1 MAAEQPP
8 LTAETLAG
16 VTPRVVRQHQLDHV
30 RWWHELDK
38 RLQAFNE
45 KRGVLLDEMGA
56 LDPAKLVAK
65 PFADKWSI
73 LEIIGHLVIAER
85 EVLKRLPEASQL
97 AEQKRSL
104 KNRFTYLMVMFVL
117 RYGIPVRVPSPA
129 MVPRGNRSLDE
140 LRRLWDENHKW
151 LMAYVAHLDPKGFR
165 RAVFE
170 HPVAGPLSVEQAV
183 HMDQVHLDTHV
194 RQIRRL
200 QRLLI

>member
-1 MAAEQPP
+1 M
-8 LTAETLAG
+8 
-16 VTPRVVRQHQLDHV
+16 R
-30 RWWHELDK
+30 LDK

-45 KRGVLLDEMGA
+45 KRGALLDEMEA

-65 PFADKWSI
+65 PRAGKWSI
-73 LEIIGHLVIAER
+73 LEIIEHLVLAER
-85 EVLKRLPEASQL
+85 AVCQGMPEPSRLSERERRLKHRI
-97 AEQKRSL
+97 R
-104 KNRFTYLMVMFVL
+104 YVIVMFVL
-117 RYGIPVRVPSPA
+117 NYGIPVQVPSPA
-129 MVPRGNRSLDE
+129 MVPQGDRSLGE
-140 LRRLWDENHKW
+140 LRRLWDENQEW
-151 LMAYVAHLDPKGFR
+151 LRAYVGGLDRNGLR